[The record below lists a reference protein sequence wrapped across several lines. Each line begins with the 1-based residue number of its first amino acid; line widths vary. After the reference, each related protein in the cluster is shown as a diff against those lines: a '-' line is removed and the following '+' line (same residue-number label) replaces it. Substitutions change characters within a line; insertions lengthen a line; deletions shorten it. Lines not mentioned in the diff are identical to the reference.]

1 MSLSYR
7 SAPLTF
13 LYRWVIWPAETCV
26 LFLLLGLLKLMP
38 VQLAS
43 AAMGYFFRLIGP
55 FTSWHSRSIT
65 HLRLCFPEKS
75 EPEIKDIARRMWMN
89 LGRNVGEYMHL
100 PQMLKKNHIQ
110 FNGLEHLRHDTG
122 GIIIGAHL
130 GNWEVPSLL
139 GRVCPVQIGLIYRQL
154 NNPYANRVFRRRATI
169 SGADVYPKG
178 REAGLGMLRTL
189 RKGGYMLML
198 TDQQLREGIEV
209 PFFGYPAR
217 TAISHIKLALK
228 LDKPLYLAQTF
239 RRSGTQIEVHF
250 SHALDIA
257 QICAGI
263 KDEEQKIYHL
273 ACYINAEMEKWIIA
287 HPEQWLW
294 PHRRWG
300 KHIRP
305 DMKLK

>member
-1 MSLSYR
+1 
-7 SAPLTF
+7 
-13 LYRWVIWPAETCV
+13 
-26 LFLLLGLLKLMP
+26 
-38 VQLAS
+38 
-43 AAMGYFFRLIGP
+43 
-55 FTSWHSRSIT
+55 
-65 HLRLCFPEKS
+65 
-75 EPEIKDIARRMWMN
+75 MN

-139 GRVCPVQIGLIYRQL
+139 GRVCPIQIGLIYRQL

-263 KDEEQKIYHL
+263 KDEEQRIYHL

-300 KHIRP
+300 KRIRP